1 MKLFLAFALIALAA
15 SAGIITKQG
24 CTTATTC
31 GSYSGCKLEKT
42 VPFATASLFNSVT
55 VGGITLTATGN
66 CENAT
71 LISSST
77 PGVNILDLSGNAGS
91 STAGANFTAQPNGAI
106 CVNDQG
112 GVGNEFACSPAS
124 ALQPVAWLA
133 ALCAL
138 LATHM

>member
-31 GSYSGCKLEKT
+31 GSYSGCKDERT
-42 VPFATASLFNSVT
+42 VSFGGSVT